1 MILIFLKNLKNQKNQ
16 PKNKKEQQLLKTQLY
31 FLMEGTKLLMLL
43 SVKFFQKEYK
53 YKNLPLF

>member
-53 YKNLPLF
+53 